1 MSESIESSESSES
14 SETSESSKIE
24 LKKINM
30 SIPNNLNKIKKN
42 IDIILNKD
50 EEIIK
55 TYIERIIYT
64 SKLPNDVSLKL
75 NKAFLDVRKNIL

>member
-1 MSESIESSESSES
+1 MSDSSDS
-14 SETSESSKIE
+14 SETK

-30 SIPNNLNKIKKN
+30 SIPNNLNKIKNN

-55 TYIERIIYT
+55 TYLERIIYT
-64 SKLPNDVSLKL
+64 SKLPNDVLIQL
-75 NKAFLDVRKNIL
+75 NKVFIDVRENIL